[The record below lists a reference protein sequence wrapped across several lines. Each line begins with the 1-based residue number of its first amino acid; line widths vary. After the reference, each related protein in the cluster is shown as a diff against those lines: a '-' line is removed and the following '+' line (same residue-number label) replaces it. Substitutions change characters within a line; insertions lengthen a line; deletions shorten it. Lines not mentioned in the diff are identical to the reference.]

1 MDEKILKILHG
12 KLDEIFV
19 KNDEIRKITSS
30 IDVNTYS
37 LDSQSLWLGILI
49 GRLYNSFYYQH
60 RRVLDRNPTNDEFR
74 KIRDSVVDY
83 QISYSLDSQSLWLG
97 ILIGRLYNS
106 FYYQHRRVLDRNP
119 TNDEFLEFVDLIKS
133 NQKNFQEKLGF

>member
-1 MDEKILKILHG
+1 MDEKILKILHD
-12 KLDEIFV
+12 KLDEVFV

-60 RRVLDRNPTNDEFR
+60 RRVLDRNPTNDEF
-74 KIRDSVVDY
+74 
-83 QISYSLDSQSLWLG
+83 
-97 ILIGRLYNS
+97 
-106 FYYQHRRVLDRNP
+106 
-119 TNDEFLEFVDLIKS
+119 LEFVDLIKS
-133 NQKNFQEKLGF
+133 N

>member
-1 MDEKILKILHG
+1 MDEKILKILHD

-19 KNDEIRKITSS
+19 KNDEIRKITDSVVDYQ
-30 IDVNTYS
+30 ITYS

-60 RRVLDRNPTNDEFR
+60 RRVLDRNPTTDE
-74 KIRDSVVDY
+74 I
-83 QISYSLDSQSLWLG
+83 
-97 ILIGRLYNS
+97 
-106 FYYQHRRVLDRNP
+106 
-119 TNDEFLEFVDLIKS
+119 LEFVDLIKS

>member
-1 MDEKILKILHG
+1 MCIRDRILHG

-60 RRVLDRNPTNDEFR
+60 RRVLDRNPTNDEF
-74 KIRDSVVDY
+74 
-83 QISYSLDSQSLWLG
+83 
-97 ILIGRLYNS
+97 
-106 FYYQHRRVLDRNP
+106 
-119 TNDEFLEFVDLIKS
+119 LEFVDLIKS

>member
-60 RRVLDRNPTNDEFR
+60 RRVLDRNPTNDEF
-74 KIRDSVVDY
+74 
-83 QISYSLDSQSLWLG
+83 
-97 ILIGRLYNS
+97 
-106 FYYQHRRVLDRNP
+106 
-119 TNDEFLEFVDLIKS
+119 LEFVDLIKS
-133 NQKNFQEKLGF
+133 NQKNLQEKLGF

>member
-1 MDEKILKILHG
+1 MDEKILKILHD
-12 KLDEIFV
+12 KLDEIFA

-30 IDVNTYS
+30 IDVNT
-37 LDSQSLWLGILI
+37 
-49 GRLYNSFYYQH
+49 
-60 RRVLDRNPTNDEFR
+60 
-74 KIRDSVVDY
+74 
-83 QISYSLDSQSLWLG
+83 YSLDSQSLWLG

>member
-1 MDEKILKILHG
+1 MDEKILKILHD
-12 KLDEIFV
+12 KLDKIFV

-30 IDVNTYS
+30 IDVNT
-37 LDSQSLWLGILI
+37 
-49 GRLYNSFYYQH
+49 
-60 RRVLDRNPTNDEFR
+60 
-74 KIRDSVVDY
+74 
-83 QISYSLDSQSLWLG
+83 YSLDSQSLWLG

>member
-60 RRVLDRNPTNDEFR
+60 RRVLDRNPT
-74 KIRDSVVDY
+74 
-83 QISYSLDSQSLWLG
+83 
-97 ILIGRLYNS
+97 
-106 FYYQHRRVLDRNP
+106 
-119 TNDEFLEFVDLIKS
+119 TDEFLEFVDLIKS

>member
-1 MDEKILKILHG
+1 MDEKILKILHD

-19 KNDEIRKITSS
+19 KNDEIRKITDSVVDYQ
-30 IDVNTYS
+30 ITYS
-37 LDSQSLWLGILI
+37 LDSQSLWL
-49 GRLYNSFYYQH
+49 F
-60 RRVLDRNPTNDEFR
+60 
-74 KIRDSVVDY
+74 
-83 QISYSLDSQSLWLG
+83 

>member
-60 RRVLDRNPTNDEFR
+60 RRVISRNPTA
-74 KIRDSVVDY
+74 
-83 QISYSLDSQSLWLG
+83 
-97 ILIGRLYNS
+97 
-106 FYYQHRRVLDRNP
+106 
-119 TNDEFLEFVDLIKS
+119 DEFLEFLEFVKL

>member
-1 MDEKILKILHG
+1 MYEKILKILHG

-60 RRVLDRNPTNDEFR
+60 RRVLDRNPTNDEF
-74 KIRDSVVDY
+74 
-83 QISYSLDSQSLWLG
+83 
-97 ILIGRLYNS
+97 
-106 FYYQHRRVLDRNP
+106 
-119 TNDEFLEFVDLIKS
+119 LEFVDLIKS

>member
-1 MDEKILKILHG
+1 MDEKILKILHD

-19 KNDEIRKITSS
+19 KNDEIRKITFS
-30 IDVNTYS
+30 IDANTP
-37 LDSQSLWLGILI
+37 L
-49 GRLYNSFYYQH
+49 
-60 RRVLDRNPTNDEFR
+60 
-74 KIRDSVVDY
+74 
-83 QISYSLDSQSLWLG
+83 LDSQSLWLG

-119 TNDEFLEFVDLIKS
+119 TNDEFLEFVDFIKS

>member
-60 RRVLDRNPTNDEFR
+60 RRVLDRNPTTDE
-74 KIRDSVVDY
+74 
-83 QISYSLDSQSLWLG
+83 L
-97 ILIGRLYNS
+97 
-106 FYYQHRRVLDRNP
+106 
-119 TNDEFLEFVDLIKS
+119 LEFVDLIKS

>member
-12 KLDEIFV
+12 KLYEIFV

-60 RRVLDRNPTNDEFR
+60 RRVLDRNPTNDEF
-74 KIRDSVVDY
+74 
-83 QISYSLDSQSLWLG
+83 
-97 ILIGRLYNS
+97 
-106 FYYQHRRVLDRNP
+106 
-119 TNDEFLEFVDLIKS
+119 LEFVDLIKS

>member
-1 MDEKILKILHG
+1 MDKKILKILDD
-12 KLDEIFV
+12 KLDEIFA

-30 IDVNTYS
+30 IDVNTY
-37 LDSQSLWLGILI
+37 L
-49 GRLYNSFYYQH
+49 
-60 RRVLDRNPTNDEFR
+60 
-74 KIRDSVVDY
+74 
-83 QISYSLDSQSLWLG
+83 LDSQSLWLG

-133 NQKNFQEKLGF
+133 NQKNFQERLGF

>member
-1 MDEKILKILHG
+1 MDEKILKILHD

-19 KNDEIRKITSS
+19 NNDEIRKIISS
-30 IDVNTYS
+30 IDVNTYL
-37 LDSQSLWLGILI
+37 LDSQSL
-49 GRLYNSFYYQH
+49 R
-60 RRVLDRNPTNDEFR
+60 
-74 KIRDSVVDY
+74 
-83 QISYSLDSQSLWLG
+83 LG

-119 TNDEFLEFVDLIKS
+119 TNDEFLEFLDFIKL

>member
-1 MDEKILKILHG
+1 MDEKILKILHD

-30 IDVNTYS
+30 IDANTHL

-60 RRVLDRNPTNDEFR
+60 RRVLDRNPT
-74 KIRDSVVDY
+74 
-83 QISYSLDSQSLWLG
+83 
-97 ILIGRLYNS
+97 
-106 FYYQHRRVLDRNP
+106 
-119 TNDEFLEFVDLIKS
+119 TDEFLEFVDFIKS
-133 NQKNFQEKLGF
+133 NQKNFHEKLGF

>member
-60 RRVLDRNPTNDEFR
+60 RRVLDRNPTNDEF
-74 KIRDSVVDY
+74 
-83 QISYSLDSQSLWLG
+83 
-97 ILIGRLYNS
+97 
-106 FYYQHRRVLDRNP
+106 
-119 TNDEFLEFVDLIKS
+119 LEFVDFIKS

>member
-1 MDEKILKILHG
+1 MDEKILKILHD

-30 IDVNTYS
+30 IDANTPL

-60 RRVLDRNPTNDEFR
+60 RRVLDRNPT
-74 KIRDSVVDY
+74 
-83 QISYSLDSQSLWLG
+83 
-97 ILIGRLYNS
+97 
-106 FYYQHRRVLDRNP
+106 
-119 TNDEFLEFVDLIKS
+119 TDEFLEFVDFIKS

>member
-1 MDEKILKILHG
+1 MDEKILNILHD
-12 KLDEIFV
+12 KLDEVFV

-30 IDVNTYS
+30 IDVNT
-37 LDSQSLWLGILI
+37 
-49 GRLYNSFYYQH
+49 
-60 RRVLDRNPTNDEFR
+60 
-74 KIRDSVVDY
+74 
-83 QISYSLDSQSLWLG
+83 YSLDSQSLWLG